1 MKIRKTVTAGLVC
14 LAMLVL
20 NVMPV
25 RAQEWS
31 QSLTVSSGFTKAW
44 SNTRTFEFK
53 VDPSVSHYVTM
64 TYGYDTFAVNEDYV
78 KGVGGTP
85 QGYYSKGK
93 VTNSEGTSAETGW
106 VRPGGQSGKA
116 DVKHTGP
123 ATYTCYLKD

>member
-1 MKIRKTVTAGLVC
+1 MKKRKMVTAGLAC
-14 LAMLVL
+14 LATLFL

-31 QSLTVSSGFTKAW
+31 QSLTVSSGFDNAW
-44 SNTRTFEFK
+44 SNTRTFEFQ
-53 VDPSVSHYVTM
+53 VDPSVSHYVKM
-64 TYGYDTFAVNEDYV
+64 TYGYDKFFSKDYV
-78 KGVGGTP
+78 KNVGGTP

-106 VRPGGQSGKA
+106 VSPGFQSGKV
-116 DVKHTGP
+116 DVKHTGS